1 MIEKVRMNTTK
12 LHITVQVLSVLV
24 VMLFAV
30 NTATSAQDPVFEF
43 QAPSAVVYYPV
54 GSPESETFTGVVSIE
69 QTVTPGGGTEDPAS
83 TQGYSL
89 GLAHDQSLLSINS
102 GTSMVVSS
110 DGVEASFDSINIYP
124 EGLTHGVVYSFTGV
138 WVLSYEVPTPVL
150 EIEYQLLS
158 GSLTGAGS
166 ATSTD
171 LQFTDTIPIPPSPEA
186 PVATVIVVD
195 GASLAVTEVTGT
207 LTLTPYEGSQFIRG
221 DVTQN
226 GSLDIADGI
235 GVLSFLFVGGSTT
248 CYNSLDADDTGNV
261 SISDAVRIL
270 CAVFCP
276 GSPPPAGP
284 FPGCGVDL
292 VDDAGSCDQYS
303 GCP

>member
-1 MIEKVRMNTTK
+1 
-12 LHITVQVLSVLV
+12 
-24 VMLFAV
+24 
-30 NTATSAQDPVFEF
+30 
-43 QAPSAVVYYPV
+43 
-54 GSPESETFTGVVSIE
+54 
-69 QTVTPGGGTEDPAS
+69 
-83 TQGYSL
+83 
-89 GLAHDQSLLSINS
+89 
-102 GTSMVVSS
+102 MVVSP
-110 DGVEASFDSINIYP
+110 DGAEADFDSINIYL
-124 EGLTHGVVYSFTGV
+124 EGLTHGVVYNFLSS

-207 LTLTPYEGSQFIRG
+207 LPLTPYEGSQFIRG

-226 GSLDIADGI
+226 GSLDIADVI
-235 GVLSFLFVGGSTT
+235 GVLSFLFLNTVTT
-248 CYNSLDADDTGNV
+248 CYNSLDANDTGSV
-261 SISDAVRIL
+261 SISDAVQIL
-270 CAVFCP
+270 CSVFGP

-284 FPGCGVDL
+284 YPDCGVDTT
-292 VDDAGSCDQYS
+292 DDSGSCDEYS